1 MVQPPTGGPGAIPPP
16 IALFQRITGFWVT
29 QALAVAADL
38 GLADH
43 FPDGPRSSEDLAR
56 AVGVHPASL
65 YRLLRALTSIDVVA
79 EESPGQFRLTPLG
92 ACLRT
97 AHPQSMRPAA
107 LFYGHPAV
115 WGAWGHLADGVRTGE
130 PAFERVHG
138 MGMWPYQ
145 EAHPELAAT
154 FNQFMTRMTAGRE
167 EALLAA
173 YDFAGITTLVDVGGG
188 YGAVFAAVLRAYP
201 HMRGILFDLPQALS
215 GASEAL
221 AATSAAARCTL
232 VAGDFFE
239 AVPPGGDAYLL
250 SGILHDWD
258 DERAHVI
265 LMNCHRAMAPGGR
278 VLVLDLNM
286 HVMGGGRE
294 RTAAEFGTL
303 FTEAGFELTRVVPFG
318 PTRAV
323 VEGVRR

>member
-1 MVQPPTGGPGAIPPP
+1 
-16 IALFQRITGFWVT
+16 
-29 QALAVAADL
+29 
-38 GLADH
+38 
-43 FPDGPRSSEDLAR
+43 
-56 AVGVHPASL
+56 
-65 YRLLRALTSIDVVA
+65 
-79 EESPGQFRLTPLG
+79 
-92 ACLRT
+92 
-97 AHPQSMRPAA
+97 
-107 LFYGHPAV
+107 
-115 WGAWGHLADGVRTGE
+115 
-130 PAFERVHG
+130 

-201 HMRGILFDLPQALS
+201 HMRGILFDLPQALD

-278 VLVLDLNM
+278 VLVLDLVVPAARIPPAVAFLDLNM

-294 RTAAEFGTL
+294 RTAAELGTL